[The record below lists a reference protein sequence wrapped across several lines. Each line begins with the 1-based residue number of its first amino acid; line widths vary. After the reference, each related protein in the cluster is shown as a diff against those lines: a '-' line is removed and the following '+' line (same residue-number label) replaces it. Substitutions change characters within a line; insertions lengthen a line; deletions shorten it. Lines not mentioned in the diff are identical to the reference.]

1 MPTIGI
7 DCRFAAGQYGLGRY
21 TREIVTHMVPLN
33 NDVSWVL
40 FVQSEEEDWLK
51 ALTPFAKIVVADVPH
66 YSVAEQR
73 KLPRIIRNSEIDIL
87 FVPHFNVPLC
97 CPVPFV
103 VTIHDLIL
111 HRYANNA
118 SFAKK
123 VAYKLLMR
131 HAVKKAQ
138 HIIAVSNFTKQELVS
153 VYGESIAP
161 KSSSIHEGISSDFSP
176 KSPEDQKEVQDRYR
190 LPQNYFLYVG
200 NAKEHKNVQLLIDAY
215 EKAGITDA
223 DLILVTSGKE
233 ITNLGLPAGV
243 HILSSVSDKDLPAL
257 YSGARAFVTA
267 SLYEGYC
274 FPVLE
279 AAACNCPVIA
289 TNGSAI
295 AEVAPAN
302 SMLLPPD
309 KKAFSQAF
317 LHPPSKSTLCAVS
330 PSWEKAAHETLAVLR
345 TALPLS

>member
-21 TREIVTHMVPLN
+21 TREIVTRLVPLRK
-33 NDVSWVL
+33 DVSWVL
-40 FVQSEEEDWLK
+40 FVHSKDEDWLQP
-51 ALTPFAKIVVADVPH
+51 LTTVAKIVVADVPH

-73 KLPRIIRNSEIDIL
+73 KLPHIIRNEKINML
-87 FVPHFNVPLC
+87 FVPHFNVPFR

-118 SFAKK
+118 SFARK

-131 HAVKKAQ
+131 HAVTKAQ
-138 HIIAVSNFTKQELVS
+138 HIIAVSNFTKQEILS
-153 VYGESIAP
+153 VYGENIAP
-161 KSSSIHEGISSDFSP
+161 KLSSIHEGISSDFSP
-176 KSPEDQKEVQDRYR
+176 KTPEEQQEVQNRYGLSR
-190 LPQNYFLYVG
+190 NYFLYVG

-233 ITNLGLPAGV
+233 MENLGLPAGV
-243 HILSSVSDKDLPAL
+243 HILSEVPDADLPAL

-279 AAACNCPVIA
+279 AAACNCPVVA

-295 AEVAPAN
+295 AEVAPE
-302 SMLLPPD
+302 SSLLLPPD
-309 KKAFSQAF
+309 IDAYSEAF
-317 LHPPSKSTLCAVS
+317 LHPPPKSMQAATS
-330 PSWEKAAHETLAVLR
+330 PSWEKAAEKTLAVLHA
-345 TALPLS
+345 ALPLS